1 MSAAEPDPDAR
12 IDVTPAALPRQAVGL
27 RYGRGDAAAPRIVA
41 KGTGEVAE
49 RILAIARESGVPV
62 EHDPDL
68 VQMLSRSELG
78 EEIPVQL
85 YEGVARLLGW
95 LWRINE
101 AARSDAP
108 RQ

>member
-1 MSAAEPDPDAR
+1 
-12 IDVTPAALPRQAVGL
+12 
-27 RYGRGDAAAPRIVA
+27 
-41 KGTGEVAE
+41 
-49 RILAIARESGVPV
+49 
-62 EHDPDL
+62 
-68 VQMLSRSELG
+68 MLSRSELG